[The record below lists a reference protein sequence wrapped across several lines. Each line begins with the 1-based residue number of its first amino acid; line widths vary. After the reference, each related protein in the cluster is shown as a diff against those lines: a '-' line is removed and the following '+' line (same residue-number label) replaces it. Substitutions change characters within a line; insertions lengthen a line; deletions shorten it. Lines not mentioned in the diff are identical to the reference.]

1 MNRDDRRAARD
12 ARHAARDARHAER
25 DAKRAERGGNIN
37 TGTRYGGQTVTNV
50 RYDGDYH
57 AGDYHAGNYAEHVH
71 GDQTSN

>member
-1 MNRDDRRAARD
+1 MNRDDRR
-12 ARHAARDARHAER
+12 AARDARHAER

-37 TGTRYGGQTVTNV
+37 TGTRHGGQTVTNV
-50 RYDGDYH
+50 SHKGDYH